1 MVNLVLV
8 QILTLP
14 ENHYLVLEFLKT
26 NWPTFILNS
35 TKFHIYNIAVHILET
50 YNRMRALIVDDNDQ
64 ILDVLSF
71 MMESNNVDF
80 KMVNNGKEALSLIN
94 NSANNPE
101 SAFDI
106 IFLDLAMPDMS
117 GFQVIEDLHTNG
129 LIKDKKIIV
138 ISALELGPEQEED
151 LQKKGVTAFLKKP
164 FLVEDV
170 EKLLY

>member
-1 MVNLVLV
+1 M
-8 QILTLP
+8 
-14 ENHYLVLEFLKT
+14 
-26 NWPTFILNS
+26 
-35 TKFHIYNIAVHILET
+35 HILET

-94 NSANNPE
+94 NSANNPK

-117 GFQVIEDLHTNG
+117 GFQVIEDLYMNG

-151 LQKKGVTAFLKKP
+151 LQKKGVTAFLKKQ
-164 FLVEDV
+164 FLVEDI
-170 EKLLY
+170 EKLLN

>member
-1 MVNLVLV
+1 
-8 QILTLP
+8 
-14 ENHYLVLEFLKT
+14 
-26 NWPTFILNS
+26 
-35 TKFHIYNIAVHILET
+35 
-50 YNRMRALIVDDNDQ
+50 MRALIVDDNDQ

-94 NSANNPE
+94 NSANNPK

-117 GFQVIEDLHTNG
+117 GFQVIEDLYMNG

-164 FLVEDV
+164 FLVEDI
-170 EKLLY
+170 EKLLN

>member
-1 MVNLVLV
+1 MHLLD
-8 QILTLP
+8 P
-14 ENHYLVLEFLKT
+14 Y
-26 NWPTFILNS
+26 S
-35 TKFHIYNIAVHILET
+35 
-50 YNRMRALIVDDNDQ
+50 RMRALIVDDNDQ

-71 MMESNNVDF
+71 MLESNNVDY

-117 GFQVIEDLHTNG
+117 GFQVIEDLYMNRS
-129 LIKDKKIIV
+129 LKDKKLIV
-138 ISALELGPEQEED
+138 ISALELDAED
-151 LQKKGVTAFLKKP
+151 EKDLLKKDVTAVLKKP
-164 FLVEDV
+164 FLIEDV